1 MEKKDIRPNID
12 GEMID
17 FSEDTLIEQL
27 TYETASIGR
36 RFAAY
41 LIDAVII
48 ISLVSLVSIFLFKP
62 IDEFVSTLG
71 ADANDFNSWIKYQ
84 EFKDLFL
91 RLILNMYL
99 AWTGIRIV
107 YFTLVPAIIGSG
119 RTVGRLVAGIGILD
133 CDTLEE
139 ISPSKLIL
147 REVVGRVVVETILI
161 IPGLI
166 SIIMPFV
173 RKDQR
178 TIRDLIANTNAIKLD
193 LYHME

>member
-1 MEKKDIRPNID
+1 MAS
-12 GEMID
+12 
-17 FSEDTLIEQL
+17 FSGTKINPSKLHISQWKFFIILIPVAIFMVL
-27 TYETASIGR
+27 PIVY
-36 RFAAY
+36 
-41 LIDAVII
+41 II
-48 ISLVSLVSIFLFKP
+48 NHAFKP
-62 IDEFVSTLG
+62 IDEFVNTLG
-71 ADANDFNSWIKYQ
+71 VDANDFNSWIKYQ